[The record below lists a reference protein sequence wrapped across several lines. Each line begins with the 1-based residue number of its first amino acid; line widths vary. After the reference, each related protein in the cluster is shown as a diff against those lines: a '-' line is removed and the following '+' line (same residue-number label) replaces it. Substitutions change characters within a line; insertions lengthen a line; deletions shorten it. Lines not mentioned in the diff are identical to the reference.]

1 MTYIQQPSS
10 ENRPVRLGLIGA
22 GWIGAFHAESVA
34 RRIPNAR
41 LDAVADPA
49 VPAAE
54 ALASRLGI
62 ARITEDPADIMGD
75 PGIDAVLVAS
85 PARFHSGLIA
95 AAARAGKD
103 VFCEKPGGR
112 TVEELDKA
120 LAAADAAGVNVQ
132 FGFNRRF
139 AADFAAAR
147 KLIDDGAVGNPQLLR
162 SLTRDPGTA
171 AGLAAPERIAPGTIF
186 LETLIHDFDTL
197 NWLNPGAVP
206 VKVHAVADA
215 LVAPEAKAGG
225 LLDTAVVT
233 VTYSNG
239 AIAVAEANFNALY
252 GYDVRGEVFGSAGMV
267 TAGGPQSSSAL
278 SYTAAGI
285 AAGTVR
291 LNIDLFHDAY
301 TAELARFVDGVA
313 ARRAGHRQ
321 DGSPAP
327 GGVDARNALAVA
339 LAAIRSHETGLP
351 VEVSTVAQLQAAEPG
366 WQLPGLQFREPQ
378 RTEPQRTEPQ
388 LTEPQLT
395 GHGA

>member
-1 MTYIQQPSS
+1 MTYVQQPAG
-10 ENRPVRLGLIGA
+10 ENRPLRLGLIGA

-34 RRIPNAR
+34 RRLPDAR

-49 VPAAE
+49 FAAAE
-54 ALASRLGI
+54 ALSGRLGV
-62 ARITEDPADIMGD
+62 ARITADPADVIDD
-75 PGIDAVLVAS
+75 PNIDAVLVAS

-112 TVEELDKA
+112 TVEELDEA
-120 LAAADAAGVNVQ
+120 LAAADAAGVHVQ

-147 KLIDDGAVGNPQLLR
+147 KLIDDGAVGTPQLLR

-171 AGLAAPERIAPGTIF
+171 SGLASPERIAPGTIF

-206 VKVHAVADA
+206 LKVHAVADA
-215 LVAPEAKAGG
+215 LVAPDAKAGG

-267 TAGGPQSSSAL
+267 TAGGPQASNAV

-285 AAGTVR
+285 ASDTVR
-291 LNIDLFHDAY
+291 RNIDLFHDAY
-301 TAELARFVDGVA
+301 TAELARFVELAA
-313 ARRAGHRQ
+313 ARRAGRV
-321 DGSPAP
+321 DRGAPAP
-327 GGVDARNALAVA
+327 GGTDARNALAVA

-351 VEVSTVAQLQAAEPG
+351 VDVSAVAHLEAAEPE
-366 WQLPGLQFREPQ
+366 L
-378 RTEPQRTEPQ
+378 
-388 LTEPQLT
+388 QLT
-395 GHGA
+395 GPEFTGPQLAGLQPAGPGA

>member
-1 MTYIQQPSS
+1 MTYIQQPAG
-10 ENRPVRLGLIGA
+10 ENQPVRIGLIGA

-34 RRIPNAR
+34 HRIPNAR
-41 LDAVADPA
+41 LDAIADPA
-49 VPAAE
+49 LPAAE
-54 ALASRLGI
+54 ALAAKLGA
-62 ARITEDPADIMGD
+62 ARITADPADVIND
-75 PGIDAVLVAS
+75 PDIDAVLVAS

-112 TVEELDKA
+112 TIEELDEA
-120 LAAADAAGVNVQ
+120 LAAAGAAGVNVQ

-147 KLIDDGAVGNPQLLR
+147 KLIDDGAVGTPQLLR

-171 AGLAAPERIAPGTIF
+171 AGIASPERIAPGTIF

-206 VKVHAVADA
+206 VKVHAAADA
-215 LVAPEAKAGG
+215 LVAPRAKAGG
-225 LLDTAVVT
+225 LRDTAVVT

-267 TAGGPQSSSAL
+267 TAGGPQASNAV

-285 AAGTVR
+285 ASSTVR

-301 TAELARFVDGVA
+301 TAELARFVDGAA
-313 ARRAGHRQ
+313 ARRAGHAPV
-321 DGSPAP
+321 GTPAP
-327 GGVDARNALAVA
+327 GGTDARNALAVA

-351 VEVSTVAQLQAAEPG
+351 VDVSAVARLQAAEPG
-366 WQLPGLQFREPQ
+366 L
-378 RTEPQRTEPQ
+378 
-388 LTEPQLT
+388 QLT
-395 GHGA
+395 GQQPAGLQLTGRGA